1 MKLQPCS
8 AEQAGDHQ
16 LCLCAVAGGWR
27 AGRLCWQPERSPK
40 SPRAE
45 QNNYLCH
52 QHAKVTHWSPLVSRV
67 ASMKIQKNPTQH
79 TPQIGVTTIFSLQP
93 HIQKWSPALKGSSYA
108 EAVNEV
114 KSPLFI
120 SPSVKG
126 WPQSRGVSTSKKERA
141 QVAVGSFWGSDGSWA
156 TFKEEQFNYY
166 TLRKSE
172 KDGALPPGTLLMV

>member
-1 MKLQPCS
+1 MKPQPCS

-40 SPRAE
+40 SPRDE
-45 QNNYLCH
+45 QNNYLCR
-52 QHAKVTHWSPLVSRV
+52 QHAKVTHWSPLVSHV
-67 ASMKIQKNPTQH
+67 ASTKIQKNPTQH

-93 HIQKWSPALKGSSYA
+93 HIQKWSPAPKGSSYA

-126 WPQSRGVSTSKKERA
+126 WPRAEGLVPPRKREPRWQWGHSGGVMGHGPLSKKSSSTTIHS
-141 QVAVGSFWGSDGSWA
+141 GSR
-156 TFKEEQFNYY
+156 KEMG
-166 TLRKSE
+166 L
-172 KDGALPPGTLLMV
+172 